1 MGGEATR
8 AFLLGF
14 PALFSIISPLS
25 GAFIF
30 FEVTQSRAA
39 RERERLAKQVALYA
53 LVVMLA
59 ALWAGSFILAFFG
72 ISLAALRIGG
82 GSVVASAAW
91 HLLNAPEQ
99 HEARKQEQAAPVQGA
114 DDIALF
120 PLTIPFTTGPG
131 TIAVAVALG
140 AEHPLLA
147 SGELRFFLGLSAA
160 AAGNAAVIWATYR
173 LGDRVAHL
181 LGPTGTRTLTRLFAF
196 LLLCIGAQI
205 LITGVENVV
214 VPLVAAAHRAAV

>member
-1 MGGEATR
+1 MGGEAVR

-59 ALWAGSFILAFFG
+59 ALWAGPFILAFFG

-82 GSVVASAAW
+82 GSVVAAAAW

-99 HEARKQEQAAPVQGA
+99 REAQKQEQAAPVEGA

-140 AEHPLLA
+140 AEHPPLF
-147 SGELRFFLGLSAA
+147 SGELRFFLGLSVA
-160 AAGNAAVIWATYR
+160 AAGNAAVIWAAYR

-205 LITGVENVV
+205 LITGVEDVFG
-214 VPLVAAAHRAAV
+214 PLAAGARRAAL